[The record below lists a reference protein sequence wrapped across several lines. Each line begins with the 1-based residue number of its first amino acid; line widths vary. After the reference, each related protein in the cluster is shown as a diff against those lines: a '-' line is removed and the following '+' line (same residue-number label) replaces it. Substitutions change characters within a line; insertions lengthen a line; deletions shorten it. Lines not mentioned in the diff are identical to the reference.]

1 MHLKVNLY
9 STPSCGYCT
18 AAKRYF
24 KQLGIP
30 FREYDVS
37 KDRKAADKMVRKTGQ
52 MGVPVIEIG
61 NKIVVGFDKNKINN
75 YLGI

>member
-1 MHLKVNLY
+1 MHSKIVIY
-9 STPSCGYCT
+9 STPSCSHCN

-37 KDRKAADKMVRKTGQ
+37 RDMGAADKMVRKTGQ

-61 NKIVVGFDKNKINN
+61 NKVIIGFDREKINKV
-75 YLGI
+75 LGV